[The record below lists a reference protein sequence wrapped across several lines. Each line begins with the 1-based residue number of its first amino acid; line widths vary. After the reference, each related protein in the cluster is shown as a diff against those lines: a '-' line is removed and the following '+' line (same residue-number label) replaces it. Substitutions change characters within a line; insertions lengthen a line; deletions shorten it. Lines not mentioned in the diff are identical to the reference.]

1 MKVYFD
7 RKVLVGFFLALGIL
21 AVLGV
26 YSYRNSRESIATSQ
40 MVARTNEA
48 LYHIERLHSAHLQ
61 LEAEV
66 MRYTIEVDTFFIS
79 FYHDRLNDARIHF
92 QKLMEM
98 MKDDPAQRARLD
110 SIRVL
115 GKKKIDL
122 INQVIQA
129 RQLSIDSVGKLI
141 PSAFN
146 KSLLAKINETIE
158 AMQAAEKKLL
168 DQHILQRKAEISKFY
183 STFITLLLA
192 TALIMI
198 VLFLTINSTLRARLQ
213 AEHALQI
220 ASKEINDL
228 YHNAPCGYHS
238 VDGNGLIVQ
247 MNSTWFD
254 WIGYNKDEVIN
265 KMTLMDLLT
274 PASKQLY
281 TKNFEGLKT
290 QGFLTNVELEI
301 SRKNG
306 TILFI
311 ILNATAIKDEHGNF
325 LKSRSTAFDITDRH
339 LAEEKVIAANK
350 ELEAFT
356 YSVSHDLRT
365 PLRSIDGY
373 SKILQEDY
381 SSKIDAEANRLL
393 NIIRNNARRMG
404 ELIDDLLN
412 FSRTGRKEIEKS
424 AVNMNVLV
432 ANIQQEL
439 LVPEKSRNI
448 KFTVQPLKDI
458 DADNSMM
465 RQVWVNLISNA
476 LKYSR
481 KQAEAVIEIG
491 CKPEEGRILYYIRD
505 NGVGFD
511 MKYADKLFGV
521 FQRLHKIDEFEGTG
535 VGLALV
541 HRIIS
546 RHGGKIWAEAHVNK
560 GATFFFFIPTKHE

>member
-7 RKVLVGFFLALGIL
+7 RKVLFGFFLALGIL
-21 AVLGV
+21 AMLGV
-26 YSYRNSRESIATSQ
+26 YSYRNSLESIATSQ

-48 LYHIERLHSAHLQ
+48 LYHIERLHSTHLQ
-61 LEAEV
+61 IETEV
-66 MRYTIEVDTFFIS
+66 MRYTIDVDTIFFA
-79 FYHDRLNDARIHF
+79 FYHDRLEDARIHF
-92 QKLMEM
+92 LTLMEM
-98 MKDDPAQRARLD
+98 TKDYPAQRARLD
-110 SIRVL
+110 SVRVL
-115 GKKKIDL
+115 GRRKIDL

-129 RQLSIDSVGKLI
+129 RKQSVDSVRKLI
-141 PSAFN
+141 PSAYN
-146 KSLLAKINETIE
+146 KALLAKINETIE
-158 AMQAAEKKLL
+158 AMQVDEKKLL
-168 DQHILQRKAEISKFY
+168 DQYIVQRKAEVSKFY
-183 STFITLLLA
+183 LTFITLLLA
-192 TALIMI
+192 TAIIMI

-220 ASKEINDL
+220 ASKEIIDL

-238 VDGNGLIVQ
+238 VNEKGLIVQ
-247 MNSTWFD
+247 MNATWFD

-265 KMTLMDLLT
+265 KMTFMDLLT
-274 PASKQLY
+274 PTSKQLY
-281 TKNFEGLKT
+281 LQNFEGLKM
-290 QGFLTNVELEI
+290 QGFLANLELEI
-301 SRKNG
+301 ARKNG

-311 ILNATAIKDEHGNF
+311 ILNATAIKDEQGNF

-424 AVNMNVLV
+424 AVNMNALV
-432 ANIQQEL
+432 ANIKQEL
-439 LVPEKSRNI
+439 MVHEKSRNI
-448 KFTVQPLKDI
+448 QFTVNPLMDI

-481 KQAEAVIEIG
+481 KQVEATIEIG
-491 CKPEEGRILYYIRD
+491 CRPEKNHILYYIRD

-521 FQRLHKIDEFEGTG
+521 FQRLHKIEEFEGTG

-546 RHGGKIWAEAHVNK
+546 RHGGKIWAEANVNK
-560 GATFFFFIPTKHE
+560 GATFFFFIPTQN